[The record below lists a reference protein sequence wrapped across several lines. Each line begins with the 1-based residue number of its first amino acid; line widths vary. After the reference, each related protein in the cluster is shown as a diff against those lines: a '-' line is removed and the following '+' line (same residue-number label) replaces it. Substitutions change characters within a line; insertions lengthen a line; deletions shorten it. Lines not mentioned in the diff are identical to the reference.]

1 MCLLCWLSGDGAAQV
16 GLGGPVLL
24 QGAKRSGGGLPVR
37 LTNGILLL
45 GVQSVRTDAPSAVF
59 LCSAAAGCCLVP

>member
-1 MCLLCWLSGDGAAQV
+1 M

-24 QGAKRSGGGLPVR
+24 QGAKRGGGGLPVR

-45 GVQSVRTDAPSAVF
+45 GVQSVRAEP
-59 LCSAAAGCCLVP
+59 

>member
-1 MCLLCWLSGDGAAQV
+1 M

-24 QGAKRSGGGLPVR
+24 QSAKRGGGGLPVR

-45 GVQSVRTDAPSAVF
+45 GIQSVRASAPAF
-59 LCSAAAGCCLVP
+59 CSAAVGRLPASWPAMSSTSCFSVN